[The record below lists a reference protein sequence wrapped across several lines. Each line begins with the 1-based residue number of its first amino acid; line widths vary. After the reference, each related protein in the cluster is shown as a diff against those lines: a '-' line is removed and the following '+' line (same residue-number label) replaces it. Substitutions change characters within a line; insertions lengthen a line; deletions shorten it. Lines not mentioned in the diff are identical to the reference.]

1 MSVRLAGYPC
11 SAEDSRAVPVPSY
24 RSQAFPVLSN
34 DSQAIPVPPIG
45 SRAIPVPSTNN
56 HYHSNNS
63 YNYHNSRIIKPFN
76 NSNMILHDLSSKERP
91 GRRLDGVAGSFQHFS
106 LSENPTTRS
115 QVIGLVTVLAFEL
128 PSAHLLTL

>member
-11 SAEDSRAVPVPSY
+11 SAEDSRAVLVLSY
-24 RSQAFPVLSN
+24 RSQAFPVPSN

-45 SRAIPVPSTNN
+45 SRAIP
-56 HYHSNNS
+56 
-63 YNYHNSRIIKPFN
+63 
-76 NSNMILHDLSSKERP
+76 KERP

-115 QVIGLVTVLAFEL
+115 QVIGLVTVLAFKL